1 MSKQISLL
9 IALLF
14 CVAVSASAQKFG
26 YLNSTS
32 LLAELPEVK
41 EADNLLKA
49 FQTQLQ
55 NQGQKMVKDLQ
66 DRAADLQ
73 RRKDKGLISPKEE
86 EEMGKKLQE
95 EENKIREFEQKM
107 YDDIAKRRES
117 LYSPILQK
125 VDGAMKAVA
134 TENNFVYVFDNSQ
147 NILLYVDPS
156 LDVTALVKA
165 KMAASK

>member
-1 MSKQISLL
+1 MSKQISIL
-9 IALLF
+9 ITLLF
-14 CVAVSASAQKFG
+14 CVAMSASAQKFG

-49 FQTQLQ
+49 FQTQYQ
-55 NQGQKMVKDLQ
+55 NQGQQMVKNLQ
-66 DRAADLQ
+66 DQAADLQ
-73 RRKDKGLISPKEE
+73 RRKEKGLISPKQEE
-86 EEMGKKLQE
+86 ESNQKLQE
-95 EENKIREFEQKM
+95 EETKIREYEQKM
-107 YDDIAKRRES
+107 YNDIAKKREE
-117 LYSPILQK
+117 LYNPILQK
-125 VDGAMKAVA
+125 VDSAMKAVA

-165 KMAASK
+165 KLAASK